1 MKVAAKAKAKAKAK
15 ANATVQKTAMKAKAT
30 ATQTA
35 AKFAKSLV
43 MKAHN
48 ITAQK
53 RPAAKNP
60 MVNENEPES
69 AEDRLAKIHG
79 LDGIDITAYD
89 RIKFKA
95 TMRQALE
102 KKGQNKI
109 HDIPEEILDEWE
121 QLSDKK
127 DKTPGKEQALRLL
140 RKAWKYD
147 PTWGHPMIKEKVM
160 RRQEKTIR
168 DVKKAMI
175 WPRMCQKLG
184 GEAAALKALKNN
196 DIYSITDMHN
206 VGKKLYIMREYVD
219 ERKWTSMREKSGEQ
233 ALATAVDG
241 ITNHATCEALLGNLF
256 DMHDDMPE
264 LMDFVDEAHE

>member
-1 MKVAAKAKAKAKAK
+1 MPAMKAAAKAAAKRTAAMK
-15 ANATVQKTAMKAKAT
+15 VQKQAMKAQKPAMKVQQS
-30 ATQTA
+30 A
-35 AKFAKSLV
+35 

-48 ITAQK
+48 IPAQK
-53 RPAAKNP
+53 RPAAKGAKDSA
-60 MVNENEPES
+60 NEPETAS
-69 AEDRLAKIHG
+69 DRLAKIHG

-89 RIKFKA
+89 RIKFQA
-95 TMRQALE
+95 TMKQALE
-102 KKGQNKI
+102 KKQQNKI

-121 QLSDKK
+121 QLSDKT
-127 DKTPGKEQALRLL
+127 DKTPGKTQALCLL

-219 ERKWTSMREKSGEQ
+219 ERKWESMREKSGEQ
-233 ALATAVDG
+233 AMATALDG

-256 DMHDDMPE
+256 DMHEEMPE
-264 LMDFVDEAHE
+264 LMDYIDDAHE